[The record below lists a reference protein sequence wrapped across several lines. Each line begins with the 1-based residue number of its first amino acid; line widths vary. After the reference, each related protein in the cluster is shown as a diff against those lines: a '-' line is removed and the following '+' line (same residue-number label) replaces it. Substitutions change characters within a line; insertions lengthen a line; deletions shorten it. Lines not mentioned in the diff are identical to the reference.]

1 LLLILLGTAVPILNL
16 TGATKMVTDN
26 DHALRIVQKMAKERS
41 KTIGDV
47 LAEFIK
53 WEKNNEVKHFWPDEN
68 TACLMLIKRRASQ

>member
-1 LLLILLGTAVPILNL
+1 LLLILLGPVVRIQKV

-26 DHALRIVQKMAKERS
+26 DHALRIVQKMAKERN

-53 WEKNNEVKHFWPDEN
+53 WEKNNECQHFWPDEN